1 MFTDE
6 AVKDSQTHSRTHGYS
21 DVGTRCAE
29 HSVTIRGSHI
39 SVLPLLTLDGIVA
52 YDLIEGAVL
61 SAHFVHFLRE
71 QVVCPFI
78 MLMTRLL
85 TNCQPVTTRYH

>member
-6 AVKDSQTHSRTHGYS
+6 AAKDNRTHCCTHGYS

-29 HSVTIRGSHI
+29 RSVWIRGGCI

-52 YDLIEGAVL
+52 YDLIEGAVT
-61 SAHFVHFLRE
+61 SARFLRFLRE
-71 QVVCPFI
+71 EVVGFSYRADNQAAC
-78 MLMTRLL
+78 
-85 TNCQPVTTRYH
+85 